1 MTRFFLGFPYKM
13 YLGCCSGH
21 SPLQPASNLIVTV
34 TKISRRVLAALTVM
48 AFMLLG
54 DAQALPIKPDVKKLV
69 DEAQQPPPA
78 FIPSRVGWN
87 GPEKAAN
94 VSARERWEAAI
105 GPVLAAEQ
113 QRQLRN
119 TLRDVFI
126 PEPRAIAAIVAI
138 IFLLRKLRSLR
149 EQQAVLAQ
157 QPQAA

>member
-1 MTRFFLGFPYKM
+1 M
-13 YLGCCSGH
+13 
-21 SPLQPASNLIVTV
+21 
-34 TKISRRVLAALTVM
+34 ALV
-48 AFMLLG
+48 MLLG
-54 DAQALPIKPDVKKLV
+54 NAQALPIEPDVKKLV

-113 QRQLRN
+113 ERRFRN

-126 PEPRAIAAIVAI
+126 PEPRAVAAIVAI
-138 IFLLRKLRSLR
+138 IFLLRRLRSLR
-149 EQQAVLAQ
+149 EQQQAVLAQ

>member
-1 MTRFFLGFPYKM
+1 MGCLNKI
-13 YLGCCSGH
+13 YLGCRAGH
-21 SPLQPASNLIVTV
+21 SPLQPASNLIVTM

-48 AFMLLG
+48 AFVMLLG

-69 DEAQQPPPA
+69 DEAQQPPAA

-113 QRQLRN
+113 ERRLRN

-126 PEPRAIAAIVAI
+126 PEPRAVAAIMAI

>member
-1 MTRFFLGFPYKM
+1 MTG
-13 YLGCCSGH
+13 
-21 SPLQPASNLIVTV
+21 
-34 TKISRRVLAALTVM
+34 TKISGRALV
-48 AFMLLG
+48 ALIVVALVMLLG
-54 DAQALPIKPDVKKLV
+54 DAQALPIEPNVKKLV
-69 DEAQQPPPA
+69 DEAQQPTPA

-87 GPEKAAN
+87 GPAKAAN

-113 QRQLRN
+113 ERRFRN

-126 PEPRAIAAIVAI
+126 PEPRAVAAIVAI

-149 EQQAVLAQ
+149 EQQQAVLAQ